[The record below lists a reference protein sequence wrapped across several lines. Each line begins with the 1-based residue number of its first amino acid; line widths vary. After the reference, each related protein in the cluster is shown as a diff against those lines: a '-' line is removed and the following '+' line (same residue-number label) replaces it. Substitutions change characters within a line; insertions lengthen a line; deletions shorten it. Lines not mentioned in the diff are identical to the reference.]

1 MQLKKEPK
9 SVRGALALATCSLL
23 AGTSPAHAAKEWEVD
38 SAVLFYSEG
47 SDRISLV
54 EPVVGLRKALGD
66 DEYVGMRIV
75 IDALTGASPNG
86 AIATDA
92 VQTFTTPSGDAS
104 YTVQPGE
111 TPLDPTFKDHR
122 IALNGVWE
130 KPLSERLKGVFSANF
145 STEYDYQ
152 SMGVTATLARDFNNR
167 NTTLSAGASYSADT
181 IEPVGGTPVGLAS
194 MPVFPAV
201 KQTQGASED
210 KTVTEFLVGITQVL
224 NRRTLMQFNYTHGM
238 DDGYLTDPY
247 KLLSV
252 VNSAGNVSGYRFEKR
267 PEERTRQ
274 TVFWRTL
281 HQFTEDVLDVSYRY
295 YWDDWGVSS
304 HTLDTRYRYEL
315 GGGHYLQ
322 PHVRLYQQSAADF
335 YRFSLAEGAT
345 PTHASADY
353 RLGDMTT
360 TTFGLKYGFAVSED
374 KEYSMRIEYM
384 NQSDDN
390 GRFEDVDAIIVQAS
404 YSFLF

>member
-111 TPLDPTFKDHR
+111 TPLDPSFKDSR

-194 MPVFPAV
+194 MPTFPAV
-201 KQTQGASED
+201 KPTQGASED
-210 KTVTEFLVGITQVL
+210 KTVTEFLAGITQVL

-322 PHVRLYQQSAADF
+322 PHVRLYQQNAADF
-335 YRFSLAEGAT
+335 YRFSLAEGST
-345 PTHASADY
+345 PAHASADY

-360 TTFGLKYGFAVSED
+360 TTFGLKYGLAVSED